1 MQGRE
6 GSLCGANLSDL
17 VRSEQ
22 ACDLALLGR
31 VETLVADPANACAVG
46 VLRFGRMRRVAIL
59 LLVLAAFGMAD
70 DNRSLGDRTRQY
82 LTDLVRLDTSNPP
95 GNETRVADY
104 LKKVADSFGIQAEEL
119 GDPKDP
125 KRLSFVA
132 RLHGSGS
139 KGRPLLLMAHSD
151 VYPVTPDQAKQWT
164 ENPFGAEFK
173 NGYIYGRGTLNAKS
187 LLASELAV
195 MVEIKRRNLKLSRDV
210 ILVSE
215 ADGEAGMTGIQWL
228 IQNAWSKIDAEF
240 ALNDGGS
247 LIESK
252 DGAKVFGIQTM
263 EKIPTRVILTAH
275 GTVGTAAL
283 PRADNPIVHL
293 DDAVSRLSK
302 ADQPIRVN
310 STTRRYLHE
319 LSNLSDYAWLAPLLP
334 KLESPVTAT
343 AAAAAAQIRAK
354 DVELDA
360 MLRTTISPQSD
371 TQLDVLR
378 MPSETREEVLAR
390 LRQIVNDS
398 SVDVAFAP
406 GPPMP
411 TAQASPRT
419 TALYTALEKAIA
431 RIYPRDAVATSYM
444 SRGATDSGFLRS
456 RGVPV
461 YGVPLFLRE
470 PGGPRA
476 RGADERITPKALD
489 DGVEL
494 LWQIV
499 QETAGE
505 N

>member
-1 MQGRE
+1 
-6 GSLCGANLSDL
+6 
-17 VRSEQ
+17 
-22 ACDLALLGR
+22 
-31 VETLVADPANACAVG
+31 
-46 VLRFGRMRRVAIL
+46 MRRVWAVL
-59 LLVLAAFGMAD
+59 LLVAAFGMAD

-104 LKKVADSFGIQAEEL
+104 LKKVADGFGIQAEEL
-119 GDPKDP
+119 GGDPKH
-125 KRLSFVA
+125 LNFVA
-132 RLHGSGS
+132 RLHVSGG

-151 VYPVTPDQAKQWT
+151 VFPVSPAEAKEWT
-164 ENPFGAEFK
+164 ENPFGGELK

-195 MVEIKRRNLKLSRDV
+195 MVEIKRRNLKLNRDV

-228 IQNAWSKIDAEF
+228 IQNGWSKIDAEF

-263 EKIPTRVILTAH
+263 EKIPMRVILTAH
-275 GTVGTAAL
+275 GTVGTGAL
-283 PRADNPIVHL
+283 PRADNPNVHL
-293 DDAVSRLSK
+293 ADAVSRLSK

-310 STTRRYLHE
+310 PTTRRYLRE
-319 LSNLSDYAWLAPLLP
+319 LSNLSDYAWLTPLLP
-334 KLESPVTAT
+334 KLDSPATAP
-343 AAAAAAQIRAK
+343 AAAALIHARN
-354 DVELDA
+354 DELDA
-360 MLRTTISPQSD
+360 MLHTTISFGTLASETP
-371 TQLDVLR
+371 LDVRR

-390 LRQIVNDS
+390 LRQIINDP

-406 GPPMP
+406 GPPLP

-419 TALYTALEKAIA
+419 TDLYKAMERAIA
-431 RIYPRDAVATSYM
+431 RIYPRDAVVTPYM

-470 PGGPRA
+470 PGEPRV
-476 RGADERITPKALD
+476 RSYDERITPKALD

-499 QETAGE
+499 LETAGE

>member
-1 MQGRE
+1 
-6 GSLCGANLSDL
+6 
-17 VRSEQ
+17 
-22 ACDLALLGR
+22 
-31 VETLVADPANACAVG
+31 
-46 VLRFGRMRRVAIL
+46 MRRLWAVL
-59 LLVLAAFGMAD
+59 LLAAAFGMAD

-119 GDPKDP
+119 GDPK
-125 KRLSFVA
+125 RLNFVA
-132 RLHGSGS
+132 RLRGSGS

-151 VYPVTPDQAKQWT
+151 VFPVTPDQAKQWT
-164 ENPFGAEFK
+164 AEPFGAELK
-173 NGYIYGRGTLNAKS
+173 NGFIYGRGTLNAKS
-187 LLASELAV
+187 LLAAELAV

-215 ADGEAGMTGIQWL
+215 ADEEAGMTGIQWL

-240 ALNDGGS
+240 ALNEGGS
-247 LIESK
+247 LLEAK

-263 EKIPTRVILTAH
+263 EKIPTRVILTAR
-275 GTVGTAAL
+275 GRVGTGAL
-283 PRADNPIVHL
+283 PLPDNPVVHL
-293 DDAVSRLSK
+293 ADAINHLSK

-310 STTRRYLHE
+310 PTTRRYLRE

-334 KLESPVTAT
+334 KLDSPAT

-354 DVELDA
+354 DAELDA
-360 MLRTTISPQSD
+360 MLHTTISFSSLAGEAQS
-371 TQLDVLR
+371 QLDVRR
-378 MPSETREEVLAR
+378 MPSETREDVLAR
-390 LRQIVNDS
+390 LHQIINDA
-398 SVDVAFAP
+398 SVDVVFAP

-411 TAQASPRT
+411 TAPASPRT
-419 TALYTALEKAIA
+419 NALYMALERAIA
-431 RIYPRDAVATSYM
+431 RIYPRDAVTVPYM

-461 YGVPLFLRE
+461 YGVALFLRE
-470 PGGPRA
+470 PGEPRV
-476 RGADERITPKALD
+476 RSVDERITPKALD

>member
-1 MQGRE
+1 M
-6 GSLCGANLSDL
+6 
-17 VRSEQ
+17 
-22 ACDLALLGR
+22 
-31 VETLVADPANACAVG
+31 
-46 VLRFGRMRRVAIL
+46 
-59 LLVLAAFGMAD
+59 AAFGMAD

-104 LKKVADSFGIQAEEL
+104 LKKVCDSFGIQAEEL
-119 GDPKDP
+119 GSDP
-125 KRLSFVA
+125 KRMNFVA
-132 RLHGSGS
+132 RLLRSGG
-139 KGRPLLLMAHSD
+139 KNRPLLLMAHSD
-151 VYPVTPDQAKQWT
+151 VFPVSPAEAKQWT
-164 ENPFGAEFK
+164 ADPFGGELK
-173 NGYIYGRGTLNAKS
+173 NGYIYGRGTLNANS

-195 MVEIKRRNLKLSRDV
+195 MVEIKRRNLKLNRDV

-215 ADGEAGMTGIQWL
+215 TDGEAGMTGIQWL
-228 IQNAWSKIDAEF
+228 IQNGWSKIDAEF

-247 LIESK
+247 LLESK

-275 GTVGTAAL
+275 GTPGTAAL
-283 PRADNPIVHL
+283 PRPDNPIVHL
-293 DDAVSRLSK
+293 DDAVSHLFK
-302 ADQPIRVN
+302 ADQPVRVN
-310 STTRRYLHE
+310 PTTRRYLGQ
-319 LSNLSDYAWLAPLLP
+319 LSTLSDYAWLAPLLP
-334 KLESPVTAT
+334 KLDNPLTAP
-343 AAAAAAQIRAK
+343 AAAAQIRAK
-354 DVELDA
+354 DLELDA
-360 MLRTTISPQSD
+360 MLHTTITPLSD
-371 TQLDVLR
+371 TLLDVRR
-378 MPSETREEVLAR
+378 MPSETREDVLAR
-390 LRQIVNDS
+390 LRQIINDP

-419 TALYTALEKAIA
+419 TDLYKAMERAIA
-431 RIYPRDAVATSYM
+431 RIYPRDAVVTAYM

-470 PGGPRA
+470 PGEPRVRGPD
-476 RGADERITPKALD
+476 ADERITPKALD

-499 QETAGE
+499 LETAGE

>member
-1 MQGRE
+1 M
-6 GSLCGANLSDL
+6 
-17 VRSEQ
+17 
-22 ACDLALLGR
+22 
-31 VETLVADPANACAVG
+31 
-46 VLRFGRMRRVAIL
+46 LRFGRMRRVWAVL
-59 LLVLAAFGMAD
+59 LLVAAFGMAD

-104 LKKVADSFGIQAEEL
+104 LKKVADSFGIKAEEL

-125 KRLSFVA
+125 KRMNFVA
-132 RLHGSGS
+132 RLPGSGS

-151 VYPVTPDQAKQWT
+151 VFPVAPDQAKWSAD
-164 ENPFGAEFK
+164 PFGAELK

-215 ADGEAGMTGIQWL
+215 ADEEGGMTGIQWL

-240 ALNDGGS
+240 ALNEGGS

-378 MPSETREEVLAR
+378 M
-390 LRQIVNDS
+390 
-398 SVDVAFAP
+398 
-406 GPPMP
+406 
-411 TAQASPRT
+411 
-419 TALYTALEKAIA
+419 
-431 RIYPRDAVATSYM
+431 
-444 SRGATDSGFLRS
+444 
-456 RGVPV
+456 
-461 YGVPLFLRE
+461 
-470 PGGPRA
+470 
-476 RGADERITPKALD
+476 
-489 DGVEL
+489 
-494 LWQIV
+494 
-499 QETAGE
+499 
-505 N
+505 

>member
-1 MQGRE
+1 
-6 GSLCGANLSDL
+6 
-17 VRSEQ
+17 
-22 ACDLALLGR
+22 
-31 VETLVADPANACAVG
+31 
-46 VLRFGRMRRVAIL
+46 MRRVWAL
-59 LLVLAAFGMAD
+59 LLLLPAFGMAD

-104 LKKVADSFGIQAEEL
+104 LKKVADSFGIPAEEV
-119 GDPKDP
+119 GSDP
-125 KRLSFVA
+125 KRLNFVA
-132 RLHGSGS
+132 RLRGSGG

-151 VYPVTPDQAKQWT
+151 VYPVSPDQAKQWT
-164 ENPFGAEFK
+164 ENPFGAELK

-187 LLASELAV
+187 LLAAELAV
-195 MVEIKRRNLKLSRDV
+195 MVEIKRRNLKLDRDV

-215 ADGEAGMTGIQWL
+215 GDGEAGMTGIQWL
-228 IQNAWSKIDAEF
+228 IQNGWSKIDAEF

-247 LIESK
+247 LIESNS
-252 DGAKVFGIQTM
+252 GAKVFGIQTM

-275 GTVGTAAL
+275 GTVGTGAL
-283 PRADNPIVHL
+283 PRPDNPYVHL
-293 DDAVSRLSK
+293 ADAVSRLSK

-310 STTRRYLHE
+310 PTTRRYLGQ
-319 LSNLSDYAWLAPLLP
+319 LSNLSEYAWLAPLLP
-334 KLESPVTAT
+334 KLDNPTTAP
-343 AAAAAAQIRAK
+343 AAAAQIRSR
-354 DVELDA
+354 DDELDA
-360 MLRTTISPQSD
+360 MLHTTISISSLASEA
-371 TQLDVLR
+371 QLDVRR

-390 LRQIVNDS
+390 LRQIVNDN

-411 TAQASPRT
+411 TAQSSPRT
-419 TALYTALEKAIA
+419 TDLYKAMERAIA
-431 RIYPRDAVATSYM
+431 RIYPRDAVVTPYM

-470 PGGPRA
+470 PGEPRV
-476 RGADERITPKALD
+476 RLADERITPKSLD

-499 QETAGE
+499 LETAGE

>member
-1 MQGRE
+1 MLRIW
-6 GSLCGANLSDL
+6 A
-17 VRSEQ
+17 
-22 ACDLALLGR
+22 LALF
-31 VETLVADPANACAVG
+31 A
-46 VLRFGRMRRVAIL
+46 
-59 LLVLAAFGMAD
+59 AAFGMGQ

-104 LKKVADSFGIQAEEL
+104 LQKVADSFGIQADKVG
-119 GDPKDP
+119 GDPK
-125 KRLSFVA
+125 RMNFVA

-151 VYPVTPDQAKQWT
+151 VYPVSPDQAKQWT
-164 ENPFGAEFK
+164 VGIDPFGAELR

-187 LLASELAV
+187 LLAAELAV

-247 LIESK
+247 LIEAK
-252 DGAKVFGIQTM
+252 DGAKVFGIQTT
-263 EKIPTRVILTAH
+263 EKIPTRVILTARGIP
-275 GTVGTAAL
+275 GTGAL
-283 PRADNPIVHL
+283 PRADNPYVHL
-293 DDAVSRLSK
+293 ADAVSHLSK
-302 ADQPIRVN
+302 ADQPIRLN
-310 STTRRYLHE
+310 PTTRRYLRE
-319 LSNLSDYAWLAPLLP
+319 LSKLSDYAWLAPLLP
-334 KLESPVTAT
+334 KLEIAAT
-343 AAAAAAQIRAK
+343 AKDAAAQIRSK
-354 DVELDA
+354 NDELDD
-360 MLRTTISPQSD
+360 LLHTTISPSPLAASEA
-371 TQLDVLR
+371 QLDVRR
-378 MPSETREEVLAR
+378 MPSETREDVLAR

-398 SVDVAFAP
+398 SVEVAFAP

-419 TALYTALEKAIA
+419 TELYRAMERAIA
-431 RIYPRDAVATSYM
+431 RIYPRDAVVASYM

-470 PGGPRA
+470 PAEPRVP
-476 RGADERITPKALD
+476 GVDERIAPKALG
-489 DGVEL
+489 DGVDL
-494 LWQIV
+494 LWQVV
-499 QETAGE
+499 QEAAGE

>member
-1 MQGRE
+1 VTAFRKHERNGF
-6 GSLCGANLSDL
+6 
-17 VRSEQ
+17 
-22 ACDLALLGR
+22 
-31 VETLVADPANACAVG
+31 G
-46 VLRFGRMRRVAIL
+46 VNMLTFGRMRRVWAVL
-59 LLVLAAFGMAD
+59 LLVAAFGMAD

-82 LTDLVRLDTSNPP
+82 LTDLVRLETSNPP

-119 GDPKDP
+119 GSDP
-125 KRLSFVA
+125 KRLNFVA

-151 VYPVTPDQAKQWT
+151 VFPVPPDQAKQWT
-164 ENPFGAEFK
+164 ADPFGAEFK

-187 LLASELAV
+187 LLAAELAV

-215 ADGEAGMTGIQWL
+215 ADGEVNMTGIQWL
-228 IQNAWSKIDAEF
+228 IQNGWSKIDAEF
-240 ALNDGGS
+240 ALNDGGA

-252 DGAKVFGIQTM
+252 DGAKVFGIQTI

-275 GTVGTAAL
+275 GTPGTGAL
-283 PRADNPIVHL
+283 PRADNPYDHL
-293 DDAVSRLSK
+293 ADAISHLKK
-302 ADQPIRVN
+302 ADQPLRVN
-310 STTRRYLHE
+310 STTRRYLGQ
-319 LSNLSDYAWLAPLLP
+319 LANLSDYAWLGPLLQ
-334 KLESPVTAT
+334 KLDSPAT
-343 AAAAAAQIRAK
+343 ASAAAAQIRAR
-354 DVELDA
+354 DAELDF
-360 MLRTTISPQSD
+360 MLHTTISTGPPAANED
-371 TQLDVLR
+371 QLDVRR
-378 MPSETREEVLAR
+378 MPSETREDVLAR
-390 LRQIVNDS
+390 LRQIINDPL
-398 SVDVAFAP
+398 VDVAFAP

-419 TALYTALEKAIA
+419 TDLYKAMERAIA
-431 RIYPRDAVATSYM
+431 RIYPRDAVTVPYM

-470 PGGPRA
+470 PGEPRV
-476 RGADERITPKALD
+476 RNADERITPKALD

-499 QETAGE
+499 QEAAGD

>member
-1 MQGRE
+1 M
-6 GSLCGANLSDL
+6 
-17 VRSEQ
+17 RS
-22 ACDLALLGR
+22 
-31 VETLVADPANACAVG
+31 
-46 VLRFGRMRRVAIL
+46 VAIL
-59 LLVLAAFGMAD
+59 LLVLPAFGMAD

-104 LKKVADSFGIQAEEL
+104 LKKVADSFEIKAEEV
-119 GDPKDP
+119 GSDP
-125 KRLSFVA
+125 KRLNFVA

-151 VYPVTPDQAKQWT
+151 VFPVSADQAKQWT
-164 ENPFGAEFK
+164 PGIDPFGAELR

-187 LLASELAV
+187 LLAAELAV

-228 IQNAWSKIDAEF
+228 IQNGWSKIDAEF

-252 DGAKVFGIQTM
+252 DGAKIFGIQTM
-263 EKIPTRVILTAH
+263 EKIPMRVILTAR
-275 GTVGTAAL
+275 GTVGTGAL
-283 PRADNPIVHL
+283 PRPDNPIVHL
-293 DDAVSRLSK
+293 SDAISQLHK
-302 ADQPIRVN
+302 ADQPVRVN
-310 STTRRYLHE
+310 SITRRYLGQ
-319 LSNLSDYAWLAPLLP
+319 LSTLSDYAWLAPLLP
-334 KLESPVTAT
+334 KLENAAT
-343 AAAAAAQIRAK
+343 APGAAAQIHAK
-354 DVELDA
+354 NDELDA
-360 MLRTTISPQSD
+360 MLHTTISFPSSVGGEA
-371 TQLDVLR
+371 QLDVRR
-378 MPSETREEVLAR
+378 MPSETREDVLAR
-390 LRQIVNDS
+390 LRQIINDS

-419 TALYTALEKAIA
+419 TALYTAMEKAIA
-431 RIYPRDAVATSYM
+431 RIYPRDAVAISYM

-470 PGGPRA
+470 PGEPRV
-476 RGADERITPKALD
+476 RSFDERITPKALD

>member
-1 MQGRE
+1 
-6 GSLCGANLSDL
+6 
-17 VRSEQ
+17 
-22 ACDLALLGR
+22 
-31 VETLVADPANACAVG
+31 
-46 VLRFGRMRRVAIL
+46 
-59 LLVLAAFGMAD
+59 MAD

-104 LKKVADSFGIQAEEL
+104 LKKVADSFGIPAEEL
-119 GDPKDP
+119 GDPRDP
-125 KRLSFVA
+125 KRMNFVA
-132 RLHGSGS
+132 RLHCTAC

-151 VYPVTPDQAKQWT
+151 VYPVSPDQAKQWT
-164 ENPFGAEFK
+164 PGIDPFGAELK

-228 IQNAWSKIDAEF
+228 IQNQWSKIDAEF

-252 DGAKVFGIQTM
+252 DGAKLFGIQTM
-263 EKIPTRVILTAH
+263 EKIPMRVILTAR
-275 GTVGTAAL
+275 GTVGTGAL
-283 PRADNPIVHL
+283 PRPDNPIVHL
-293 DDAVSRLSK
+293 SDAISQLHK
-302 ADQPIRVN
+302 TDQPVRVN
-310 STTRRYLHE
+310 STTRRYLGQ
-319 LSNLSDYAWLAPLLP
+319 LSSLSDYAWLAPLLP
-334 KLESPVTAT
+334 KLENAAT
-343 AAAAAAQIRAK
+343 AMAAAKQIHDK
-354 DVELDA
+354 DLELDA
-360 MLRTTISPQSD
+360 MLRTTISFPSSVGAEA
-371 TQLDVLR
+371 QLDVRR
-378 MPSETREEVLAR
+378 MPAETREDVLSR
-390 LRQIVNDS
+390 IRQIINDS

-411 TAQASPRT
+411 TAVASPRT
-419 TALYTALEKAIA
+419 TALYTAMEKAIA
-431 RIYPRDAVATSYM
+431 RIYPRDAIVTSYM

-470 PGGPRA
+470 PGEPKVRA
-476 RGADERITPKALD
+476 ADERIAPKALD

>member
-1 MQGRE
+1 
-6 GSLCGANLSDL
+6 
-17 VRSEQ
+17 
-22 ACDLALLGR
+22 
-31 VETLVADPANACAVG
+31 
-46 VLRFGRMRRVAIL
+46 MRRVWAVL
-59 LLVLAAFGMAD
+59 LLVAAFGMAD

-104 LKKVADSFGIQAEEL
+104 LKKVADSFLIQAEEL

-125 KRLSFVA
+125 KRLNFVA
-132 RLHGSGS
+132 RLRGSGS

-151 VYPVTPDQAKQWT
+151 VYPVSPDQAKQWT
-164 ENPFGAEFK
+164 PGIDPFGAELK

-187 LLASELAV
+187 LLAAELAV

-210 ILVSE
+210 ILLSE

-228 IQNAWSKIDAEF
+228 IQNGWSKIDAEF

-275 GTVGTAAL
+275 GTPGTGAL
-283 PRADNPIVHL
+283 PRPDNPYVHL
-293 DDAVSRLSK
+293 SGAVLRVAN

-319 LSNLSDYAWLAPLLP
+319 LSNLSDYAWLVPLLP
-334 KLESPVTAT
+334 KLDSSAT
-343 AAAAAAQIRAK
+343 AQAAAAQIRAK
-354 DVELDA
+354 EGDKDAELDA
-360 MLRTTISPQSD
+360 MLHTTISSSPLGA
-371 TQLDVLR
+371 TEAQLDVRR
-378 MPSETREEVLAR
+378 MPSETREDVLAR
-390 LRQIVNDS
+390 LRQIINDA

-411 TAQASPRT
+411 TAPPSPRT
-419 TALYTALEKAIA
+419 NALYTAMERAIA
-431 RIYPRDAVATSYM
+431 RIYPRDAVTVPYM

-456 RGVPV
+456 RGMPV

-470 PGGPRA
+470 PGEPRVRA
-476 RGADERITPKALD
+476 ADERITPKALD

>member
-1 MQGRE
+1 
-6 GSLCGANLSDL
+6 
-17 VRSEQ
+17 
-22 ACDLALLGR
+22 
-31 VETLVADPANACAVG
+31 
-46 VLRFGRMRRVAIL
+46 MRRVWAVL
-59 LLVLAAFGMAD
+59 LLVAAFGMAD

-104 LKKVADSFGIQAEEL
+104 LKKVADSFGIRAEEL
-119 GDPKDP
+119 GSDP

-132 RLHGSGS
+132 RLPGSGG

-151 VYPVTPDQAKQWT
+151 VYPVSADQAKQWT
-164 ENPFGAEFK
+164 ENPFGAELK

-187 LLASELAV
+187 LLAAEMAV
-195 MVEIKRRNLKLSRDV
+195 MVEIKRRNLKLNRDV

-215 ADGEAGMTGIQWL
+215 PDEEAGMTGIQWL

-240 ALNDGGS
+240 ALNEGGS
-247 LIESK
+247 LLESK

-275 GTVGTAAL
+275 GTVGTGAL
-283 PRADNPIVHL
+283 PRADNPYVHL
-293 DDAVSRLSK
+293 ADAESRLFK

-310 STTRRYLHE
+310 SITRRYLHE
-319 LSNLSDYAWLAPLLP
+319 LSTLSDYAWLAPILP
-334 KLESPVTAT
+334 KLDSPAT
-343 AAAAAAQIRAK
+343 APAAAAQIRSR
-354 DVELDA
+354 DDELDA
-360 MLRTTISPQSD
+360 MLHTTISIGPTVASEA
-371 TQLDVLR
+371 QLDVRR
-378 MPSETREEVLAR
+378 MPSETREDVLAR
-390 LRQIVNDS
+390 LRQIINDP

-411 TAQASPRT
+411 TAPPSPRT
-419 TALYTALEKAIA
+419 TDLYKAMERAIA
-431 RIYPRDAVATSYM
+431 RIYPRDAVTTAYM

-461 YGVPLFLRE
+461 YGVPLFVRE
-470 PGGPRA
+470 PGEPRV
-476 RGADERITPKALD
+476 RSADERITPKALD

-499 QETAGE
+499 LETAGE

>member
-1 MQGRE
+1 
-6 GSLCGANLSDL
+6 
-17 VRSEQ
+17 
-22 ACDLALLGR
+22 
-31 VETLVADPANACAVG
+31 
-46 VLRFGRMRRVAIL
+46 MRRAAIL

-104 LKKVADSFGIQAEEL
+104 LKKVADSFGIQAEEV
-119 GDPKDP
+119 GSDP
-125 KRLSFVA
+125 KRLNFVA
-132 RLHGSGS
+132 RLRGSGS
-139 KGRPLLLMAHSD
+139 KGRPLLLIAHSD
-151 VYPVTPDQAKQWT
+151 VYPVSPDQAKQWT
-164 ENPFGAEFK
+164 AGIDPFGAELK

-215 ADGEAGMTGIQWL
+215 GDGEAGMQGIQWL

-252 DGAKVFGIQTM
+252 DGAKIFGIQTM

-275 GTVGTAAL
+275 GTPGTGAL
-283 PRADNPIVHL
+283 PRPDNPYVHL
-293 DDAVSRLSK
+293 SDAVSRLAK

-310 STTRRYLHE
+310 STTRRYLRD
-319 LSNLSDYAWLAPLLP
+319 LANLSDYAWLTPLLT
-334 KLESPVTAT
+334 KLDNPAT
-343 AAAAAAQIRAK
+343 APAAAAQIRAK
-354 DVELDA
+354 DAELDA
-360 MLRTTISPQSD
+360 MLHTTISFGPLGA
-371 TQLDVLR
+371 TEAQLDVRR
-378 MPSETREEVLAR
+378 MPSETREDVLTR

-411 TAQASPRT
+411 TAQASART
-419 TALYTALEKAIA
+419 TALYTAMEKAIA

-470 PGGPRA
+470 PGEPRV
-476 RGADERITPKALD
+476 RGIDERITPKALD

>member
-1 MQGRE
+1 
-6 GSLCGANLSDL
+6 
-17 VRSEQ
+17 
-22 ACDLALLGR
+22 
-31 VETLVADPANACAVG
+31 
-46 VLRFGRMRRVAIL
+46 MRRVWAVL
-59 LLVLAAFGMAD
+59 LLVAAFGMAD

-104 LKKVADSFGIQAEEL
+104 LKKVADSFGIQADEL
-119 GDPKDP
+119 GSDP
-125 KRLSFVA
+125 KRMNFVA
-132 RLHGSGS
+132 RLRGSGS

-151 VYPVTPDQAKQWT
+151 VYPVSPDQAKQWT
-164 ENPFGAEFK
+164 ENPFGGELK

-187 LLASELAV
+187 LLAAELAV

-215 ADGEAGMTGIQWL
+215 ADEETGMTGIQWL
-228 IQNAWSKIDAEF
+228 IQNAWPKIDAEF
-240 ALNDGGS
+240 ALNEGGS
-247 LIESK
+247 LLETK
-252 DGAKVFGIQTM
+252 DGAKIFGIQTV
-263 EKIPTRVILTAH
+263 EKIPTRVILSAR

-283 PRADNPIVHL
+283 PRPDNPVVHL
-293 DDAVSRLSK
+293 AEAVSHLAM
-302 ADQPIRVN
+302 ADQPVRVN
-310 STTRRYLHE
+310 PTARRYLRE

-334 KLESPVTAT
+334 KLENPAT

-354 DVELDA
+354 DAELDA
-360 MLRTTISPQSD
+360 MLHTTISPLSD

-378 MPSETREEVLAR
+378 MPSETREEVLSR

-419 TALYTALEKAIA
+419 TALYTAMEKAIA
-431 RIYPRDAVATSYM
+431 RIYPRDPVAIPYM

-470 PGGPRA
+470 PGEPRV
-476 RGADERITPKALD
+476 RSWDERITPKALD

>member
-1 MQGRE
+1 
-6 GSLCGANLSDL
+6 
-17 VRSEQ
+17 
-22 ACDLALLGR
+22 
-31 VETLVADPANACAVG
+31 
-46 VLRFGRMRRVAIL
+46 MRRVWAVL
-59 LLVLAAFGMAD
+59 LLVAAFGVAD

-104 LKKVADSFGIQAEEL
+104 LKKVADSFKIEAEEL

-125 KRLSFVA
+125 KRLNFVA
-132 RLHGSGS
+132 RLRGSGT

-151 VYPVTPDQAKQWT
+151 VFPVTPEQGKWT
-164 ENPFGAEFK
+164 ADPFGAELK

-228 IQNAWSKIDAEF
+228 IQNAWPKIDAEF
-240 ALNDGGS
+240 ALNEGGS
-247 LIESK
+247 LLESK

-275 GTVGTAAL
+275 GTVGTGAL
-283 PRADNPIVHL
+283 PRADNPYVHL
-293 DDAVSRLSK
+293 SDAVSRLSK
-302 ADQPIRVN
+302 AEQPIRVN
-310 STTRRYLHE
+310 STTRRYLRD
-319 LSNLSDYAWLAPLLP
+319 LANLSDYAWLAPLLP
-334 KLESPVTAT
+334 KLETPAT
-343 AAAAAAQIRAK
+343 AAAAAAQIRVK
-354 DVELDA
+354 NDELDD
-360 MLRTTISPQSD
+360 MLHTTISISSLVASEA
-371 TQLDVLR
+371 QLDVRR
-378 MPSETREEVLAR
+378 MPSETREDVLTR
-390 LRQIVNDS
+390 LRQIINDT
-398 SVDVAFAP
+398 SVEVAFAP

-411 TAQASPRT
+411 TVQAGLRT
-419 TALYTALEKAIA
+419 TMTPLYTAMERAIA
-431 RIYPRDAVATSYM
+431 RIYPRDAVTIPYM

-461 YGVPLFLRE
+461 YGVALFLRE
-470 PGGPRA
+470 PGEPRV
-476 RGADERITPKALD
+476 RSYDERISPKALD

>member
-1 MQGRE
+1 
-6 GSLCGANLSDL
+6 
-17 VRSEQ
+17 
-22 ACDLALLGR
+22 
-31 VETLVADPANACAVG
+31 
-46 VLRFGRMRRVAIL
+46 MRRVAIL
-59 LLVLAAFGMAD
+59 LLVLPAFGMAD

-82 LTDLVRLDTSNPP
+82 LTDLVRLNTSNPP

-104 LKKVADSFGIQAEEL
+104 LKQVADSFGIQAEEL
-119 GDPKDP
+119 GVDP
-125 KRLSFVA
+125 KRLNFVA

-151 VYPVTPDQAKQWT
+151 VFPVSPDQAKQWT
-164 ENPFGAEFK
+164 ADPFGAELK

-228 IQNAWSKIDAEF
+228 IQNGWSKIDAEF

-252 DGAKVFGIQTM
+252 DGGKIFGIQTM
-263 EKIPTRVILTAH
+263 EKIPMRVILTAR
-275 GTVGTAAL
+275 GTVGTGAL

-293 DDAVSRLSK
+293 SDAISQLHK
-302 ADQPIRVN
+302 ADQPVRVN
-310 STTRRYLHE
+310 SITRRYLGQ
-319 LSNLSDYAWLAPLLP
+319 LSTLSDYAWLAPLLP
-334 KLESPVTAT
+334 KLDSPLTAP
-343 AAAAAAQIRAK
+343 AAAAQIRAK
-354 DVELDA
+354 DAELDA
-360 MLRTTISPQSD
+360 MLRTTISFPSSVGGEA
-371 TQLDVLR
+371 QLDVRR

-390 LRQIVNDS
+390 LRQIINDP

-411 TAQASPRT
+411 TAQPSPRT
-419 TALYTALEKAIA
+419 TDLYKAMERAIA
-431 RIYPRDAVATSYM
+431 RIYPRDAVVTPYM

-470 PGGPRA
+470 PGEPRV
-476 RGADERITPKALD
+476 RSFDERIAPKALD

-499 QETAGE
+499 LETAGE